1 VSPRRLAERR
11 EALLALSAAQRA
23 RIALQLAPAMR
34 VAGIAD
40 RVVSTVRAHPVAFA
54 LAAGLIAPR
63 RGRSLLGLL
72 ARALPL
78 YSLLRR

>member
-1 VSPRRLAERR
+1 MSPRRLAERR

-23 RIALQLAPAMR
+23 RIALQLAPAVR

-40 RVVSTVRAHPVAFA
+40 RVVSTVRAHPVAFT
-54 LAAGLIAPR
+54 LAAGLIALR

>member
-1 VSPRRLAERR
+1 MSSRRLAERR

-23 RIALQLAPAMR
+23 RIALQLAPAVR

-40 RVVSTVRAHPVAFA
+40 RVVSSVRAHPVAFA
-54 LAAGLIAPR
+54 LAAGLIALR

>member
-1 VSPRRLAERR
+1 MRLRVLALRR
-11 EALLALSAAQRA
+11 EALVAKSAGQRA
-23 RIALQLAPAMR
+23 RIALQLAPVAR
-34 VAGIAD
+34 VAGFAD
-40 RVVSTVRAHPVAFA
+40 RIVSTVRAHPVAFT
-54 LAAGLIAPR
+54 LAAGLIALR

>member
-1 VSPRRLAERR
+1 MSPRRLAERR
-11 EALLALSAAQRA
+11 EALLALSAAQRT
-23 RIALQLAPAMR
+23 RISLQLAPAVR
-34 VAGIAD
+34 VLGVAD
-40 RVVSTVRAHPVAFA
+40 RIASKVRAHPVAFT
-54 LAAGLIAPR
+54 LAAGLLALR